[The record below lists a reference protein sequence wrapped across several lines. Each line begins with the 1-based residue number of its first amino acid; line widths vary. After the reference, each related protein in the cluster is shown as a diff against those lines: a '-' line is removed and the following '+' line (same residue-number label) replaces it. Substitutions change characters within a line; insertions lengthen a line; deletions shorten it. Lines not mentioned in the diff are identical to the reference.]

1 MEASRVA
8 VIAGTVLVTPQA
20 RRTAVMDH
28 RMDIRRPAKTRVLC
42 PRRRITTL
50 RPRRAQMP
58 PL

>member
-20 RRTAVMDH
+20 RQTAVMDH
-28 RMDIRRPAKTRVLC
+28 RMDIRRPAKTQVLC

-50 RPRRAQMP
+50 RPR
-58 PL
+58 